1 MRDIFIEFDKI
12 EGSLIR
18 NESYILFPLLFNA
31 GKQEMICSCFVT
43 CRPYTQAKNGRE
55 TTVPTG

>member
-31 GKQEMICSCFVT
+31 GK
-43 CRPYTQAKNGRE
+43 
-55 TTVPTG
+55 